1 MHRRGLTWLAII
13 IVIGLMFLRLPQMAA
28 KQDAVLN
35 TYSALVEVDALAR
48 QRFVESVD
56 GSRLVDG
63 AIRGLLLQLDPY
75 SGYIAPEELPAFE
88 RRSAGD
94 YIGVGIEIGA
104 VGEKMTVITPIDGSP
119 AVRAGVRPGDVI
131 LSIDGQDIK
140 GLSVF
145 DLEGLL
151 IGPPGT
157 SVRLRLQHSGED
169 EPKAVTITRGPV
181 ALTTVHGCRRG
192 SSGKWE
198 FMLDP
203 EHRIGYVRVSRF
215 IETTMRDFDSALADL
230 LLQGAR
236 GLIIDLRFNPG
247 GKMQQAVAMV
257 DRFVDSGVIVSTV
270 TRRKAVREYL
280 ATKGGTNAEV
290 ELAVLINGGSASS
303 SEIVAGS
310 LQARDRAL
318 VVGER
323 SFGKGS
329 VQQLIYLME
338 RKGAVK
344 LTSAYYRMPD
354 GRIIHRNADHT
365 ESDPWGVIPDV
376 EITLNNE
383 EVRAIQ
389 DSRHALDQAFTESP
403 PASASDESATP
414 GHSAVLSNHQQNP
427 APQVEIHRDRQLLEA
442 LLQLRQSVAHA
453 RTVAEHRIHKPAQ
466 ER

>member
-104 VGEKMTVITPIDGSP
+104 VGDEMTVITPIDGSP
-119 AVRAGVRPGDVI
+119 AARAGVRPGDVI

-151 IGPPGT
+151 IGRPGT
-157 SVRLRLQHSGED
+157 SVRLRLQHSGEE
-169 EPKAVTITRGPV
+169 EPEAVTITRGPV
-181 ALTTVHGCRRG
+181 NLTTVHGCRRG
-192 SSGKWE
+192 SSGRWE

-215 IETTMRDFDSALADL
+215 IETTMRDFDSALAEL
-230 LLQGAR
+230 LLQGVR

-280 ATKGGTNAEV
+280 ATKGGTNAEI
-290 ELAVLINGGSASS
+290 ELAVLINSGSASS

-338 RKGAVK
+338 KKGAVK
-344 LTSAYYRMPD
+344 LTTAYYRMTD
-354 GRIIHRNADHT
+354 GRIIHRNSDHT

-376 EITLNNE
+376 EIALSDE
-383 EVRAIQ
+383 EVRTIQ
-389 DSRHALDQAFTESP
+389 DSRHVLDQAFTESS

-414 GHSAVLSNHQQNP
+414 GHPATGTNHQQNP
-427 APQVEIHRDRQLLEA
+427 APQVDIHRDRQLLEA
-442 LLQLRQSVAHA
+442 LLQLRQRVSHA
-453 RTVAEHRIHKPAQ
+453 QTVTEHQIRDLPQ
-466 ER
+466 DR

>member
-13 IVIGLMFLRLPQMAA
+13 TVIGLMFLRLPQMAA

-75 SGYIAPEELPAFE
+75 SGYISPEELPAFE

-104 VGEKMTVITPIDGSP
+104 VGDEMTVITPIDGSP
-119 AVRAGVRPGDVI
+119 AARAGVRPGDVI
-131 LSIDGQDIK
+131 VSVDGQDIK

-145 DLEGLL
+145 DLERLL
-151 IGPPGT
+151 IGRPGT

-169 EPKAVTITRGPV
+169 DPETVTITRGPV
-181 ALTTVHGCRRG
+181 NLTTVRGCWRG

-215 IETTMRDFDSALADL
+215 IETTIRDFDSALAGL

-247 GKMQQAVAMV
+247 GRMQQAVGMV
-257 DRFVDSGVIVSTV
+257 NRFVDSGVIVSTV
-270 TRRKAVREYL
+270 TRRKAVREYR
-280 ATKGGTNAEV
+280 ATKGGTNAGV
-290 ELAVLINGGSASS
+290 DLAVLINGGSASA
-303 SEIVAGS
+303 SEIVAGA
-310 LQARDRAL
+310 LQARGRAL

-329 VQQLIYLME
+329 VQQLIYLIE
-338 RKGAVK
+338 KKGAVK
-344 LTSAYYRMPD
+344 LTTAYYRMPD

-376 EITLNNE
+376 EIALSDE

-403 PASASDESATP
+403 PASSTDESATP
-414 GHSAVLSNHQQNP
+414 GHPAPRPNHQQDP
-427 APQVEIHRDRQLLEA
+427 LRQVEIHHDRQLLEA
-442 LLQLRQSVAHA
+442 LLRLRHRTATTQSAEA
-453 RTVAEHRIHKPAQ
+453 REPTRD
-466 ER
+466 